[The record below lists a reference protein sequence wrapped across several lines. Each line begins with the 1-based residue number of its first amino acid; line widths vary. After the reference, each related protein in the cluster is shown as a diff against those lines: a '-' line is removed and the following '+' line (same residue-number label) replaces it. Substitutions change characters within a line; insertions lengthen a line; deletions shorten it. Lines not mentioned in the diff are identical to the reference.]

1 MTVTTRQY
9 TDSQNEA
16 VRTTPAMETEPVIRL
31 MQAADRTAI
40 ADIIRRT
47 WHYDEF
53 CDSRTAQCLADV
65 FLSSVEA
72 DSDRAMVL
80 TLKNQVLGAIMIQD
94 KRIRHRSWTGRLRQG
109 AAIFR
114 LLLTKEGRRAA
125 QLFGNVDDTDSILL
139 KRAQKSYG
147 GEIRFFALD
156 ESVRGQGLGKV
167 LFDHA
172 RQVMRDRGIQSY
184 YLYTDT
190 SCSWQFYRK
199 QGMRQAASE
208 HRIMEAA
215 GRKTPMTFFLFDAL
229 VN

>member
-53 CDSRTAQCLADV
+53 CDSRTAQCLSNV

-80 TLKNQVLGAIMIQD
+80 TLEKQVLGAIMIQD
-94 KRIRHRSWTGRLRQG
+94 KRIRHRPWTGRLRQA
-109 AAIFR
+109 AAISR

-125 QLFGNVDDTDSILL
+125 RLFGNVDDTDSILL
-139 KRAQKSYG
+139 KRAQKAMVARSGSWHWMNLCGDRGWEKFCSITPARLCVTG
-147 GEIRFFALD
+147 GFRATISIPIPAAAGSSIANREC
-156 ESVRGQGLGKV
+156 
-167 LFDHA
+167 A
-172 RQVMRDRGIQSY
+172 RQPANTG
-184 YLYTDT
+184 
-190 SCSWQFYRK
+190 SWK
-199 QGMRQAASE
+199 P
-208 HRIMEAA
+208 AA
-215 GRKTPMTFFLFDAL
+215 GKHP
-229 VN
+229 